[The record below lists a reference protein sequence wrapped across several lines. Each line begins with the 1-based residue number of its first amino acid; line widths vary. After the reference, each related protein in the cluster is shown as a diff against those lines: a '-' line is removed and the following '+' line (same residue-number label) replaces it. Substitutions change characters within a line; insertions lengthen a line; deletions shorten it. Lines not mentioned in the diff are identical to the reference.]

1 MTLARR
7 VFALAFVCLV
17 AVGAARAADALG
29 VPVYAGARAEAGA
42 AKLITE
48 MMPGAKAFCYTTG
61 DSIEKVAAFYK
72 KQGLTYMGGDAEN
85 GMFRKGQI
93 DVTLQRP
100 WMDVKT
106 GKLNP
111 STLISIVQRPE

>member
-1 MTLARR
+1 LAW
-7 VFALAFVCLV
+7 LV
-17 AVGAARAADALG
+17 AIGAARAADALG
-29 VPVYAGARAEAGA
+29 VPVYAGARPEAGA

-61 DSIEKVAAFYK
+61 DSVEKVAAFYK
-72 KQGLTYMGGDAEN
+72 KQGLSYMGGDAQN
-85 GMFRKGQI
+85 AGFRKGQI

-100 WMDVKT
+100 WMDAKT
-106 GKLNP
+106 GKLNQ